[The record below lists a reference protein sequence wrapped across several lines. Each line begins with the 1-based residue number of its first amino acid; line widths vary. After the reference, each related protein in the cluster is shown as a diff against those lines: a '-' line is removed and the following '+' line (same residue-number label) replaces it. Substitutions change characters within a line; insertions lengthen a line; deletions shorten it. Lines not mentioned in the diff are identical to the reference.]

1 MEAGVDLEWAWKTVG
16 DPPVALAQTVVPIE
30 GLLANPQPWP
40 AGPQPWP
47 ALASPQPWPALSP
60 GQQSKAE
67 PALSPG
73 QLSSL
78 ASALASCEHRAKM
91 AVFNNSWGYEHTRRL
106 PAITLGGFEHTSKAW
121 TKGGVA
127 EV

>member
-47 ALASPQPWPALSP
+47 ALASPSQP
-60 GQQSKAE
+60 
-67 PALSPG
+67 
-73 QLSSL
+73 
-78 ASALASCEHRAKM
+78 SALASQPSALASPQRWPAQPS
-91 AVFNNSWGYEHTRRL
+91 AVASER
-106 PAITLGGFEHTSKAW
+106 
-121 TKGGVA
+121 
-127 EV
+127 